1 MAIWIYLV
9 LINTTSFVFFIENTK
24 ICASIYCSRIY
35 LLFEEIFIHARH
47 NIIPL
52 RQTLCD
58 IKQS

>member
-24 ICASIYCSRIY
+24 IYASIYCSMIY
-35 LLFEEIFIHARH
+35 LLFEEIFIYARH